1 MMEVISMVRG
11 AVLGGLVGELV
22 GEQNTQVA
30 QIISGGSGD
39 NGVAER
45 IEKWIGVEGSEC
57 VARFLDAARAGFY
70 STASSLP
77 YSIDYSI

>member
-1 MMEVISMVRG
+1 MVRG
-11 AVLGGLVGELV
+11 PVLGGLVGELV
-22 GEQNTQVA
+22 GEQDTQVA

-39 NGVAER
+39 NAVAER
-45 IEKWIGVEGSEC
+45 IEKWIGVEGSES

-70 STASSLP
+70 STASSLA